1 MQNIFKKFI
10 KKNIKNAMLL
20 DAFKDLDNN
29 EFYDILINFAYKEMS
44 KKTKNE
50 SNTIRVN
57 KIFNLKK
64 KYSDEIKRYMLKDP
78 EFKGI

>member
-1 MQNIFKKFI
+1 
-10 KKNIKNAMLL
+10 MLL
-20 DAFKDLDNN
+20 DAFKDLDN
-29 EFYDILINFAYKEMS
+29 EFYDILINFAYKEMI

-64 KYSDEIKRYMLKDP
+64 NIVKK
-78 EFKGI
+78 

>member
-20 DAFKDLDNN
+20 DAFKDLDN

-57 KIFNLKK
+57 KSLILIKK
-64 KYSDEIKRYMLKDP
+64 I
-78 EFKGI
+78 